1 VRAPSAAELIR
12 VWELG
17 QGRKRWYRA
26 LLLLAPVFP
35 DSAFRALGEMTLGAR
50 NACLLALREQIFGTK
65 IEATVRCPSCAERIQ
80 FTVGVDTF
88 LPHVPEQR
96 PSAYAQTFTCNVDG
110 ADVAYRLLCSY
121 DLAAVSQFDDASYA
135 EDALASR
142 AIVGAPEGTPLTPQ
156 TIEAVADAI
165 VTTDPLTDIRLGF
178 DCAACR
184 HQWTSSFDIASFL
197 WTEVDAE
204 VRRLLDEIHRLGA
217 AYGWSEASILT
228 MSAQRRREY
237 LTRAS

>member
-17 QGRKRWYRA
+17 QGRKLWYRA

-50 NACLLALREQIFGTK
+50 NAYLLALREKLFGPALD
-65 IEATVRCPSCAERIQ
+65 ATVRCPSCAERIQ
-80 FTVGVDTF
+80 FSVSTEMF
-88 LPHVPEQR
+88 LPEPPEGR
-96 PSAYAQTFTCNVDG
+96 PSAYESTFTCQVGDTEL
-110 ADVAYRLLCSY
+110 AYRLLCSY
-121 DLAAVSQFDDASYA
+121 DLAAVSRLHDAAYA
-135 EDALASR
+135 EDALTSR
-142 AIVGAPEGTPLTPQ
+142 AILGAPEGVRMSPQ
-156 TIEAVADAI
+156 AIAAVEDAI
-165 VTTDPLTDIRLGF
+165 VTVDPLADIRLGF
-178 DCAACR
+178 DCAACA
-184 HQWTSSFDIASFL
+184 HEWTSSFDIASFL

-204 VRRLLDEIHRLGA
+204 VRRLFDEVHRLGVT
-217 AYGWSEASILT
+217 YGWSEAAILT

>member
-17 QGRKRWYRA
+17 QGRKLWYRA

-50 NACLLALREQIFGTK
+50 NAYLLALREQLFGTK
-65 IEATVRCPSCAERIQ
+65 IDATVRCPSCGERIQ
-80 FTVGVDTF
+80 FAVSVDAF
-88 LPHVPEQR
+88 LPRIPER
-96 PSAYAQTFTCNVDG
+96 GPSAYEKSFTCHAG
-110 ADVAYRLLCSY
+110 GTDVAYRLLCSY
-121 DLAAVSQFDDASYA
+121 DLAAVSQLDDASYA
-135 EDALASR
+135 EDALMSR
-142 AIVGAPEGTPLTPQ
+142 AIVGAADGLRLTPQ
-156 TIEAVADAI
+156 TIDAVADAI
-165 VTTDPLTDIRLGF
+165 VTADPLTDIRLGF
-178 DCAACR
+178 ECAACG
-184 HQWTSSFDIASFL
+184 HEWTSSFDIASFL

-204 VRRLLDEIHRLGA
+204 VRRLFDDVHRLGRT
-217 AYGWSEASILT
+217 YGWSEAAILT